1 LRNIVQTLDIV
12 SEHGYTFEVIKNK
25 KRRCFMIDALATV
38 CIFVDDQ
45 DRAKAFYIDKLGF
58 ELRQDSPMGESRW
71 IAVAPKG
78 ARTEVILYKMDEN
91 WQHYSQVKGKSQ
103 ALTFNVTDIAALHVD
118 LKAKGVRITQEPDP
132 QPWGTYMMILDED
145 NNGLLLVETPK

>member
-1 LRNIVQTLDIV
+1 
-12 SEHGYTFEVIKNK
+12 
-25 KRRCFMIDALATV
+25 MIDAVATV
-38 CIFVDDQ
+38 CIFVNDQ
-45 DRAKAFYIDKLGF
+45 DRAKAFYTEKLGF

-71 IAVAPKG
+71 IAVAPEE

-91 WQHYSQVKGKSQ
+91 WEHYRSVLGKSQ
-103 ALTFNVTDIAALHVD
+103 ALTFNVTDMTALHAD

-145 NNGLLLVETPK
+145 DNGLLMVEPPK

>member
-1 LRNIVQTLDIV
+1 
-12 SEHGYTFEVIKNK
+12 
-25 KRRCFMIDALATV
+25 MIDGVATI
-38 CIFVDDQ
+38 CIFVNDQ
-45 DRAKAFYIDKLGF
+45 DRAKAFYTEKLGF

-91 WQHYSQVKGKSQ
+91 WEHYRSVLGKSQ
-103 ALTFNVTDIAALHVD
+103 ALTFNVTDMTALHAN

-145 NNGLLLVETPK
+145 DNGLLMVEPPR